1 LSFFRR
7 IRPEDLVPLHPDNV
21 RKKDWIVLL
30 EGSTIVGS
38 PRDKLRVALTTL
50 ERKIV
55 KKYRFSRKAQHFIVV
70 EGYDPR
76 IHVLYFCPQ
85 LYRYD
90 DDKLVPL
97 GGDDIGRLI
106 ARATEGGAQD
116 RQPWYEPLD
125 KLPAEPI
132 ISAGMQTEFDSVVV
146 DIPRARTPSTA
157 GSK

>member
-1 LSFFRR
+1 MTLFRR
-7 IRPEDLVPLHPDNV
+7 KRPEDLIPLHPDNV
-21 RKKDWIVLL
+21 RKRDWIILL
-30 EGSTIVGS
+30 EASTIVGS

-55 KKYRFSRKAQHFIVV
+55 RKYSLWLKPQHFLVI

-97 GGDDIGRLI
+97 EGDEIGRLI
-106 ARATEGGAQD
+106 AQSVMGGALD

-125 KLPAEPI
+125 KMPTEPI
-132 ISAGMQTEFDSVVV
+132 VSATAQHEFDSVVV
-146 DIPRARTPSTA
+146 DMPRNRTPSPA